1 MATPQTIAGRV
12 VGRDDVGPSAPGEPK
27 KVVYQWSEGSGRIPH
42 RDDLTHRVN
51 SIYKTF
57 VSEYDK
63 HGDTVQARA
72 ACRGTNVGRQFEK
85 DYYRFFKMITDPLN
99 VTFPHRMP
107 LVHQMIVVTYEMHNG
122 LINKDECRQR
132 VLGIAQKDQE
142 LRATGA
148 TGATGARPLSN
159 TN

>member
-1 MATPQTIAGRV
+1 M
-12 VGRDDVGPSAPGEPK
+12 
-27 KVVYQWSEGSGRIPH
+27 
-42 RDDLTHRVN
+42 
-51 SIYKTF
+51 
-57 VSEYDK
+57 
-63 HGDTVQARA
+63 
-72 ACRGTNVGRQFEK
+72 
-85 DYYRFFKMITDPLN
+85 
-99 VTFPHRMP
+99 FPHRMP

-122 LINKDECRQR
+122 LISKDECRQR